1 MKLTTGNKQNI
12 FVLGGTGFIGNH
24 LLRML
29 SVKGVT
35 VKVLSRDSK
44 KNNSSTGNIQF
55 VVGDLQQVDSLIEFF
70 EPGSIVIN
78 LAYLSSKS
86 KQENLEAIH
95 NLALACRQ
103 VGVARLV
110 HCSTAVVVGSSRD
123 NVITEGTICQ
133 PLTEYEKTKLEIENV
148 LIEDLKNEIEIVIV
162 RPTAVFGENGKNL
175 VKLANELLGGSR
187 FEVFFKTVI
196 FSKRKMNLVCVENV
210 AEAIYFLATHKGDI
224 SGYYIISDDDGK
236 ENNYYDVV
244 RLICKHFNLPR
255 VKIFYLPFQ
264 SLLLSVLLKLRRRS
278 NTNLQRIYSSEKLL
292 KLGYKKAVN
301 FQDGIRSFA
310 DWYSDS
316 ILKEN
321 RYRFRENTK
330 R

>member
-1 MKLTTGNKQNI
+1 MSSTTVNKLNI

-24 LLRML
+24 LLRMVL
-29 SVKGVT
+29 AKGLR

-44 KNNSSTGNIQF
+44 KVNPSTRNIRF
-55 VVGDLQQVDSLIEFF
+55 VLGDLQQVDSLIEFF

-95 NLALACRQ
+95 NLGLACRQ

-110 HCSTAVVVGSSRD
+110 HCSTAVVVGRSRD
-123 NVITEGTICQ
+123 NIITEDTICQ
-133 PLTEYEKTKLEIENV
+133 PLTEYEKTKLEIENI
-148 LIEDLKNEIEIVIV
+148 LIEDLKDETEIVIV
-162 RPTAVFGENGKNL
+162 RPTAVFGENSKNL
-175 VKLANELLGGSR
+175 VNLANELLGGSR
-187 FEVFFKTVI
+187 FEPLFKTAI

-210 AEAIYFLATHKGDI
+210 VEAIYFLTTHKGDI
-224 SGYYIISDDDGK
+224 SGHYIISDDDVK

-278 NTNLQRIYSSEKLL
+278 NTNPQRIYSSEKLL

-310 DWYSDS
+310 EWYSDS

-321 RYRFRENTK
+321 RNRVS
-330 R
+330 

>member
-1 MKLTTGNKQNI
+1 M
-12 FVLGGTGFIGNH
+12 V
-24 LLRML
+24 

-44 KNNSSTGNIQF
+44 KVNPSTGNIRF

-70 EPGSIVIN
+70 EPGSVVIN

-86 KQENLEAIH
+86 KQENLEAIY

-110 HCSTAVVVGSSRD
+110 HCSTAVVVGRSQD
-123 NVITEGTICQ
+123 NIITEDTICQ
-133 PLTEYEKTKLEIENV
+133 PLTEYEKTKLDIENI
-148 LIEDLKNEIEIVIV
+148 LIGDLKDKTEIVIV
-162 RPTAVFGENGKNL
+162 RPTVVFGENGKNL
-175 VKLANELLGGSR
+175 VKLANELTGGSR
-187 FEVFFKTVI
+187 FELFIKTAI
-196 FSKRKMNLVCVENV
+196 FSKRKMNFVCVENV
-210 AEAIYFLATHKGDI
+210 AEAIYFLATLKGDI
-224 SGYYIISDDDGK
+224 SSCYIVSDDDVKG
-236 ENNYYDVV
+236 NNYYDVV

-264 SLLLSVLLKLRRRS
+264 SLLLSVLLKLRKRS
-278 NTNLQRIYSSEKLL
+278 NTNPQRIYSSEKLL

-310 DWYSDS
+310 EWYSDS

-321 RYRFRENTK
+321 RYRVS
-330 R
+330 

>member
-1 MKLTTGNKQNI
+1 MTHLLITMQIYYTTLM
-12 FVLGGTGFIGNH
+12 FRNH
-24 LLRML
+24 LLRMV

-44 KNNSSTGNIQF
+44 KVNPSTGNIRF

-95 NLALACRQ
+95 NLALACGQ

-110 HCSTAVVVGSSRD
+110 HCSTAVVVGRSRD
-123 NVITEGTICQ
+123 NIITEDTICQ
-133 PLTEYEKTKLEIENV
+133 PLTEYEKTKLEIENI
-148 LIEDLKNEIEIVIV
+148 LIEDLKDETEIVIV

-187 FEVFFKTVI
+187 FEVFFKTAI

-224 SGYYIISDDDGK
+224 SGHYIISDDDVK

-244 RLICKHFNLPR
+244 RLIYKYFNLPR

-278 NTNLQRIYSSEKLL
+278 NTNPQRIYSSEKLL

-310 DWYSDS
+310 EWYSDS

-321 RYRFRENTK
+321 RYK
-330 R
+330 VS

>member
-1 MKLTTGNKQNI
+1 MNSITENKLNI

-44 KNNSSTGNIQF
+44 KVNLFTGNIRF

-103 VGVARLV
+103 VGVTRLV
-110 HCSTAVVVGSSRD
+110 HCSTAVVVGRSRD
-123 NVITEGTICQ
+123 NVITEDTICQ

-148 LIEDLKNEIEIVIV
+148 LINSLKGKTEVVII
-162 RPTAVFGENGKNL
+162 RPTAVFGRHGKNL
-175 VKLANELLGGSR
+175 IKVADDLLSMPS
-187 FEVFFKTVI
+187 FITSIKTAL
-196 FSKRKMNLVCVENV
+196 FYKRRLNLVCVENV
-210 AEAIYFLATHKGDI
+210 VSAILFLMKINDRMDGERFI
-224 SGYYIISDDDGK
+224 VSDDDER
-236 ENNYYDVV
+236 ENNYYDTINLLANNFGQKPVKAFYMPY
-244 RLICKHFNLPR
+244 RYLILR
-255 VKIFYLPFQ
+255 M
-264 SLLLSVLLKLRRRS
+264 LLTASKRS
-278 NTNLQRIYSSEKLL
+278 NVNAYRDYSSDKLFS
-292 KLGYKKAVN
+292 LGFKKSIQ
-301 FQDGIRSFA
+301 FREGIRQFA
-310 DWYSDS
+310 AWYQQ
-316 ILKEN
+316 L
-321 RYRFRENTK
+321 
-330 R
+330 